1 MATAAVPPTPPATAA
16 LREGAYREV
25 GVVHHASVRAERY
38 RLRGAGKIYGDVDV
52 GELEVEGTLSIG
64 GRLIADQV
72 DLRGT
77 IDIAGDAR
85 IATTAAME
93 GTIRIDG
100 SAAATDLRSK
110 GFLRVGG
117 ALTVEDTLATTGSFE
132 VSGEARAG
140 FFQPDGLV
148 GIGGNLTARTIDG
161 RFDGQS
167 RIGGIVAATVR
178 LTPRQLLRLPVD
190 LPFLRPHAAL
200 TVERLEADRVEI
212 EGVTVRYLRSPA
224 IRLGRHCHVTTL
236 EGNLLR
242 RDPSS
247 HVGYESRSP
256 PPPGLMR

>member
-1 MATAAVPPTPPATAA
+1 MATAAVPPTPLAPAT
-16 LREGAYREV
+16 LREGAYREL
-25 GVVHHASVRAERY
+25 GVVHHASLRAQRY
-38 RLRGAGKIYGDVDV
+38 RLRGTGKIYGDVDV
-52 GELEVEGTLSIG
+52 GELVVDGALSIG
-64 GRLIADQV
+64 GRLVADRV

-100 SAAATDLRSK
+100 SATATALRAK
-110 GFLRVGG
+110 GFLHVGG
-117 ALTVEDTLATTGSFE
+117 ALEVEGTLATSGSFE
-132 VSGEARAG
+132 VGGEARAG
-140 FFQPDGLV
+140 FFQPDGPV
-148 GIGGNLTARTIDG
+148 EIGGGLTARTIDG
-161 RFDGQS
+161 RFDGES
-167 RIGGIVAATVR
+167 RIERIVAATVR

-190 LPFLRPHAAL
+190 LPFHRPHAAL

-224 IRLGRHCHVTTL
+224 IRLGRRCHVATL
-236 EGNLLR
+236 EGNLLS

-247 HVGYESRSP
+247 HVGFESRSA